1 MFTFIDTLDDL
12 AFLNKELTQKPHIG
26 IDTEFRRTTKDN
38 MKLALLQV
46 NDEEEIYLIDAIQI
60 KDPGEHA
67 SFLFSDSVIKILH
80 SCKEDLEAIFAW
92 TNKELVNIFDTQ
104 IANSFLDGEYTI
116 GYQGL
121 VEQELGI
128 VLDKNETRS
137 NWIRRPLSDS
147 QLKYAALDVEYLIH
161 LYKFQKEEL
170 SKSNKMIWL
179 EQDIQRLLRLTF
191 NPSKSVIELER
202 SMSRAQEA
210 ELLQRFNFI
219 VDTISDQE
227 GINPTL
233 FFSKK
238 LQKDFLRLVLNKGL
252 DMACDEITAWRSN
265 LIRDRLLDL
274 LK

>member
-38 MKLALLQV
+38 MRLALLQV

-137 NWIRRPLSDS
+137 NWTRRPLSDS

-210 ELLQRFNFI
+210 ELLQRFNYI

-227 GINPTL
+227 EINPTL

-252 DMACDEITAWRSN
+252 DVACDEITAWRSN
-265 LIRDRLLDL
+265 LIRDPLLDL

>member
-38 MKLALLQV
+38 MRLALLQV

-137 NWIRRPLSDS
+137 NWTRRPLSDS

-210 ELLQRFNFI
+210 ELLQRFNYI

-227 GINPTL
+227 EINPTL

-252 DMACDEITAWRSN
+252 DMACEEITAWRSN

>member
-1 MFTFIDTLDDL
+1 LFTFIDTLDDL

-38 MKLALLQV
+38 MRLALLQV

-137 NWIRRPLSDS
+137 NWTRRPLSDS

-210 ELLQRFNFI
+210 ELLQRFNYI

-227 GINPTL
+227 EINPTL

-252 DMACDEITAWRSN
+252 DMACEEITAWRSN

>member
-1 MFTFIDTLDDL
+1 LFTFIDTLDDL
-12 AFLNKELTQKPHIG
+12 AFLNKELTQRPHLG

-38 MKLALLQV
+38 MRLALLQV

-60 KDPGEHA
+60 KDPGEHV

-170 SKSNKMIWL
+170 SRSNKMIWL

-210 ELLQRFNFI
+210 ELLQRFNSI

-227 GINPTL
+227 EINPTL

-252 DMACDEITAWRSN
+252 DVACDEITAWRSN